1 MVGTWKIPEM
11 EPVKLPEMAAAA
23 FADVIRGLIG
33 ATYIPV
39 LYCGEQFVNG
49 TNYMI
54 ICKQIIAAKGNP
66 EHIISMMINS
76 SAQGNRIIQL
86 EEII

>member
-11 EPVKLPEMAAAA
+11 EPVKLPEMAATA

-39 LYCGEQFVNG
+39 LYCGEQVVNG

-54 ICKQIIAAKGNP
+54 ICIVKMVHLLKLQPMAKETLLMN
-66 EHIISMMINS
+66 MILLNLMNTPNS
-76 SAQGNRIIQL
+76 
-86 EEII
+86 